1 MIEDRIETEQF
12 TCYTLRHVFSI
23 SAIENGL
30 NLQVPKTKPGHSGIS
45 MIIDLYTHV
54 LGDEKRRRK

>member
-1 MIEDRIETEQF
+1 MVF
-12 TCYTLRHVFSI
+12 TI

-30 NLQVPKTKPGHSGIS
+30 NLQAPKTKPGHSGIS
-45 MIIDLYTHV
+45 MIIDLYIHI